1 MNFLTLHNTD
11 GAEVSVNLALVQVIE
26 PCEYGKAKVS
36 KLFFAQSVYDV
47 LETPEEIFGMNLGR
61 IKGMPESVVYARK
74 TLLQQE
80 RGPHP
85 ETWYPDLRR

>member
-1 MNFLTLHNTD
+1 MNFLKLHNTD

-47 LETPEEIFGMNLGR
+47 LETPEEIFGMNIGR
-61 IKGMPESVVYARK
+61 IKGIPESVVYVRK
-74 TLLQQE
+74 NLLQAE